1 MWDLSSQ
8 TRDQSHTHCSGSTE
22 SAKAERLQQGCP
34 TFWFKVEWEVSGKWG
49 WWRVLWRLPRW
60 GAGVWLR
67 WASLHFFF
75 FVLLKYTWFMMIW
88 WCFHFCCIAKWL
100 SCTHMCVYVYIYI
113 HMYKNVG
120 FPGGSDSKASACN
133 LGDLGSIPVSGRSP
147 GEGNGNPL

>member
-22 SAKAERLQQGCP
+22 SAKAERLDQQGCP
-34 TFWFKVEWEVSGKWG
+34 EFWFKVEWEVSGKWG

-60 GAGVWLR
+60 GAGAWLR
-67 WASLHFFF
+67 WASLHFFS
-75 FVLLKYTWFMMIW
+75 FVLLKYTWFMMM
-88 WCFHFCCIAKWL
+88 FSFLLYSKVTQL
-100 SCTHMCVYVYIYI
+100 YTYVCVCVYIYI
-113 HMYKNVG
+113 RVYKNVD

-133 LGDLGSIPVSGRSP
+133 LRDPGSIPGSGRSP